1 MASRE
6 IAHSVNHAYQAA
18 RVAGDPDF
26 GLNFRRYLRDH
37 LRPAQDLVFGQQID
51 DRPDGGGGFQ
61 TGYLMRT
68 FIAYLEHVRDVDVQG
83 YAEAFQYL
91 SGHMAWN
98 LYYGNFAYYTNPSTN
113 GGIPG
118 KSDGSSGMLVDS
130 QAWYFW
136 HTGLKAYWDHI
147 QAFVNGG
154 INGGTPPYEGTDGGF
169 GNGLWSGQLEGRM
182 YNYVLQSSRLDNS
195 PPAPI
200 TNLQAR
206 KTGSTVRIQWTTPAD
221 AVRFHVVWSD
231 RTISEPQSTST
242 SVRNWWAANTVGTTL
257 VGISNTVQSLQ
268 FDVGSA
274 PTVYIAIFSF
284 DASNNMSRM
293 SSSVLATAGA

>member
-6 IAHSVNHAYQAA
+6 IAHSVSHAYQAA

-26 GLNFRRYLRDH
+26 GSNFRRYLRNH
-37 LRPAQDLVFGQQID
+37 LRPAQDLVYGQQID
-51 DRPDGGGGFQ
+51 PRPDGGGGFQ
-61 TGYLMRT
+61 TGYLTRT
-68 FIAYLEHVRDVDVQG
+68 FIAYMEHVKDVDVQG

-98 LYYGNFAYYTNPSTN
+98 LYYGNFAYSHNPSTN

-118 KSDGSSGMLVDS
+118 KSDGGGLILVDA
-130 QAWYFW
+130 QVWYYW
-136 HTGLKAYWDHI
+136 HTGLTAYWDHVK
-147 QAFVNGG
+147 AFVNGG
-154 INGGTPPYEGTDGGF
+154 VNGGTPPYGGTDGGF
-169 GNGLWSGQLEGRM
+169 GNGLWSGQMEGRM
-182 YNYVLQSSRLDNS
+182 YNYVLQTSRLDTV
-195 PPAPI
+195 PPAAI
-200 TNLQAR
+200 GNLEAR

-242 SVRNWWAANTVGTTL
+242 IVRNWWAANTVGTTL
-257 VGISNTVQSLQ
+257 VGVSNTVQSLQ

-274 PTVYIAIFSF
+274 PSVHVAMFSF

-293 SSSVLATAGA
+293 SRSVLATA